1 MKNLGVLLK
10 GKTIGEVFEL
20 LQKLKSVKAVAE
32 EIGVTPGAVYSFRSE
47 NHKAFKKLKAD
58 SEVKGNENKTTNPEL
73 TTKIIEPE
81 KIVNDQQ
88 NEESTTKVAIA
99 RKMVLEKENKSLNK
113 KLNQLTSEKNKL
125 HGRIN
130 LLEDEIKVIS
140 DEKMELRNEYE
151 KLSRDYQKINN
162 DKEAYK
168 KQLDELI
175 QESNSIMTE
184 AKKYREANKEY
195 QNKLALLSERQSEQ
209 TEVDIER
216 IQHELAFYKDHAL
229 LYYQKVNEVS

>member
-1 MKNLGVLLK
+1 MGVLLK

-20 LQKLKSVKAVAE
+20 LQELKSVKAVAE

-47 NHKAFKKLKAD
+47 NHKAFKKLKEE
-58 SEVKGNENKTTNPEL
+58 SEVKGNENKTTNTKL
-73 TTKIIEPE
+73 TTKTLEPE
-81 KIVNDQQ
+81 KIVNDEQ
-88 NEESTTKVAIA
+88 NDESTTKVAIA

-113 KLNQLTSEKNKL
+113 KINQLNSEKNQL

-140 DEKMELRNEYE
+140 EEKTELRNEYE
-151 KLSRDYQKINN
+151 KLSRDYQKINE
-162 DKEAYK
+162 DKVSYK
-168 KQLDELI
+168 KQLDELVK
-175 QESNSIMTE
+175 ESNNILAE

-195 QNKLALLSERQSEQ
+195 QNKLALLSERHTEQ
-209 TEVDIER
+209 AEVDIER

-229 LYYQKVNEVS
+229 LYYQKVIEVS

>member
-1 MKNLGVLLK
+1 MGVLLK

-20 LQKLKSVKAVAE
+20 LQELKSVKAVAE

-47 NHKAFKKLKAD
+47 NHKAFKKLKAE
-58 SEVKGNENKTTNPEL
+58 SEVNENKTTNSEL
-73 TTKIIEPE
+73 TPKIIEPE
-81 KIVNDQQ
+81 KIVNGQQ

-113 KLNQLTSEKNKL
+113 KINQLTSEKNQL

-140 DEKMELRNEYE
+140 DEKTELRNEYE
-151 KLSRDYQKINN
+151 KLSRDYRKINE
-162 DKEAYK
+162 DKKSYK
-168 KQLDELI
+168 KQLEELI
-175 QESNSIMTE
+175 QESNNILAE

-195 QNKLALLSERQSEQ
+195 QNKMAMLSERQIEQSEQ
-209 TEVDIER
+209 SEVDIER

-229 LYYQKVNEVS
+229 LYYQKVIEVS

>member
-1 MKNLGVLLK
+1 MGVLLK

-20 LQKLKSVKAVAE
+20 LQELKSVKAVAE

-47 NHKAFKKLKAD
+47 NHKAFKKLKAE
-58 SEVKGNENKTTNPEL
+58 SEVKENEIKTTTPDL

-81 KIVNDQQ
+81 KIMNNQQ
-88 NEESTTKVAIA
+88 DDESTTKVAIA

-113 KLNQLTSEKNKL
+113 KINQLTSEKNQL

-140 DEKMELRNEYE
+140 DEKTELSNEYE
-151 KLSRDYQKINN
+151 KLSRDYRKINE
-162 DKEAYK
+162 DKESYK
-168 KQLDELI
+168 QQLDELI
-175 QESNSIMTE
+175 QESNNILAE
-184 AKKYREANKEY
+184 AKKYREAIKEY
-195 QNKLALLSERQSEQ
+195 QNKMAMLSERDTRQSEVNIDQ
-209 TEVDIER
+209 
-216 IQHELAFYKDHAL
+216 IQKELAFYKAHAL

>member
-10 GKTIGEVFEL
+10 GKTIGEVFDL
-20 LQKLKSVKAVAE
+20 LQELKSVKAVAE

-47 NHKAFKKLKAD
+47 HHKAFKKLKEE
-58 SEVKGNENKTTNPEL
+58 SEVKENENKTTNPEL
-73 TTKIIEPE
+73 STKILEPE
-81 KIVNDQQ
+81 KIMNGQQ

-113 KLNQLTSEKNKL
+113 KINQLTSEKNQL

-140 DEKMELRNEYE
+140 DEKTELRNEYE
-151 KLSRDYQKINN
+151 KLSRDYRKINE
-162 DKEAYK
+162 DKKSYK

-175 QESNSIMTE
+175 QESNNILAE
-184 AKKYREANKEY
+184 AKKYREAIKEY
-195 QNKLALLSERQSEQ
+195 QNKMAMLSERQIEQ
-209 TEVDIER
+209 SEVDIER

-229 LYYQKVNEVS
+229 LYYQKVIEVS

>member
-1 MKNLGVLLK
+1 MGVLLK

-20 LQKLKSVKAVAE
+20 LQELKSVKAVAE

-47 NHKAFKKLKAD
+47 NHKAFKKLKEE
-58 SEVKGNENKTTNPEL
+58 SEVKGNENKTTNTKL
-73 TTKIIEPE
+73 TTKTLEPE
-81 KIVNDQQ
+81 KIVNDEQ
-88 NEESTTKVAIA
+88 NDESTTKVAIA

-113 KLNQLTSEKNKL
+113 KINQLTSEKNQL

-140 DEKMELRNEYE
+140 EEKTELRNEYE
-151 KLSRDYQKINN
+151 KLSRDYQKINE
-162 DKEAYK
+162 DKVSYK
-168 KQLDELI
+168 KQLDELVK
-175 QESNSIMTE
+175 ESNNILAE

-195 QNKLALLSERQSEQ
+195 QNKLALLSERHTEQSEI
-209 TEVDIER
+209 DIEG

-229 LYYQKVNEVS
+229 LYYQKVIEVS

>member
-1 MKNLGVLLK
+1 MGVLLK
-10 GKTIGEVFEL
+10 GKTIGEVFDL
-20 LQKLKSVKAVAE
+20 LQELKSVKAVAE

-47 NHKAFKKLKAD
+47 HHKAFKKLKDD

-99 RKMVLEKENKSLNK
+99 RKIVLEKENKSLNK
-113 KLNQLTSEKNKL
+113 KLNHLTSEKNQL

-130 LLEDEIKVIS
+130 FLEDEIKVIS
-140 DEKMELRNEYE
+140 DEKTELRNEYE
-151 KLSRDYQKINN
+151 KLSRDYRKINEDN
-162 DKEAYK
+162 MSYK
-168 KQLDELI
+168 QQLDELI
-175 QESNSIMTE
+175 QESNSILAE
-184 AKKYREANKEY
+184 AKKYREAIKEY
-195 QNKLALLSERQSEQ
+195 QNKMAILSERQSGQ

-216 IQHELAFYKDHAL
+216 IQQELAFYKDHAL

>member
-1 MKNLGVLLK
+1 MGVLLK

-20 LQKLKSVKAVAE
+20 LQELKSVKTVAE

-58 SEVKGNENKTTNPEL
+58 SEVKENENKTTNPEI
-73 TTKIIEPE
+73 TTKILEPE

-88 NEESTTKVAIA
+88 NDESTTKVAIA

-113 KLNQLTSEKNKL
+113 KINQLTSEKNQL

-140 DEKMELRNEYE
+140 DEKSELRNEYE
-151 KLSRDYQKINN
+151 KLSRDYQKINE
-162 DKEAYK
+162 DKVSYK
-168 KQLDELI
+168 KQLDELVK
-175 QESNSIMTE
+175 ESNNILAE

-195 QNKLALLSERQSEQ
+195 QNKLALLSERHTEQS
-209 TEVDIER
+209 EVDIER
-216 IQHELAFYKDHAL
+216 IQHELSFYKDHAL
-229 LYYQKVNEVS
+229 LYYQKVIEVS

>member
-1 MKNLGVLLK
+1 MGVLLK

-20 LQKLKSVKAVAE
+20 LQELKSVKAVAE

-47 NHKAFKKLKAD
+47 NHKAFKKLKEE
-58 SEVKGNENKTTNPEL
+58 SEVKGNENKTTNTKL
-73 TTKIIEPE
+73 TTKTLEPE
-81 KIVNDQQ
+81 KIINNQQ
-88 NEESTTKVAIA
+88 NDDSTTKVAIA

-113 KLNQLTSEKNKL
+113 KINQLTSEKNQL

-140 DEKMELRNEYE
+140 EEKAELRNEYE
-151 KLSRDYQKINN
+151 KLSRDYQKINE
-162 DKEAYK
+162 DKVSYK
-168 KQLDELI
+168 KQLDELVK
-175 QESNSIMTE
+175 ESNNILAE

-195 QNKLALLSERQSEQ
+195 QNKLALLSERHTEQS
-209 TEVDIER
+209 EVDIER

-229 LYYQKVNEVS
+229 LYYQKVIEVS

>member
-1 MKNLGVLLK
+1 MGVLLK

-20 LQKLKSVKAVAE
+20 LQELKSVNAVAK
-32 EIGVTPGAVYSFRSE
+32 EIGVTPDAVYNFRSQH
-47 NHKAFKKLKAD
+47 HKAFKKLKEE
-58 SEVKGNENKTTNPEL
+58 SEAKENENIISNQEATSKN
-73 TTKIIEPE
+73 IEPE

-88 NEESTTKVAIA
+88 NDESTTKVAIA

-113 KLNQLTSEKNKL
+113 KLNQLTSEKNQL

-140 DEKMELRNEYE
+140 DEKTELRNEYE
-151 KLSRDYQKINN
+151 KLSRDYRKINE
-162 DKEAYK
+162 DKELYK
-168 KQLDELI
+168 QQLDELI
-175 QESNSIMTE
+175 QESNSILAE
-184 AKKYREANKEY
+184 AKKYREVNKEY
-195 QNKLALLSERQSEQ
+195 QNKLALLSERHTEQ